1 MEERETDLKAGEE
14 VREAVRAFYDL
25 HPYPPPVDDI
35 DDIRRRWQ
43 DENRRRADFHL
54 HWPCRPYREDLRV
67 LVAGCGTSQAAKHAL
82 RRPSAHVTAIDL
94 SEAGIRHTLALKQ
107 KYNLSNLD
115 VHRLPIE
122 RVGELGEVFDLIVC
136 TGVLHHL
143 PDPQVGLRA
152 LQEVLDR
159 NGALN
164 LMVYASYGRFGV
176 YMLQEYCRR
185 LGIGHSDREIRD
197 LAQTLTALPH
207 HHPLAHLLGKSPDFQ
222 RKDALADALLNP
234 RDRAY
239 TVPELFELIESCG
252 MAFGRW
258 VRQAPYLPQCSSLA
272 STPHA
277 SRLAKLSPREQYTAM
292 ELFRGD
298 MLRHS
303 VILYRQDQP
312 GNRNLPRFDGDDWL
326 GYTPLRLPETA
337 SVRQRLPAGAA
348 AALLNHSHSDPDLVL
363 FVDSAELR
371 LVEAIDGRRTIA
383 GIIEHVAT
391 CKPAVH
397 PTDEQARSLFQR
409 LWLYDQVVFDRVR
422 QSDPMGDASIE
433 QC

>member
-1 MEERETDLKAGEE
+1 MQERETDPKAGED
-14 VREAVRAFYDL
+14 VHEAVRAFYDL

-35 DDIRRRWQ
+35 DDSRRRWQ
-43 DENRRRADFHL
+43 DENRRHADFHL
-54 HWPCRPYREDLRV
+54 HWPCRPYCEGLRV
-67 LVAGCGTSQAAKHAL
+67 LVAGCGTSQAAKYAMRH
-82 RRPSAHVTAIDL
+82 PSAHVTGIDL
-94 SEAGIRHTLALKQ
+94 SEASIHHTLALKQ

-143 PDPQVGLRA
+143 PYPPAGLRA
-152 LQEVLDR
+152 LQEVLERD
-159 NGALN
+159 GALN
-164 LMVYASYGRFGV
+164 LMVYAAYGRIGV

-197 LAQTLTALPH
+197 LAQTLTTLPH
-207 HHPLAHLLGKSPDFQ
+207 HHPLARLLGESPDFQ

-234 RDRAY
+234 QDRAY
-239 TVPELFELIESCG
+239 TVPQLFELIEGCG
-252 MAFGRW
+252 LAFGRW
-258 VRQAPYLPQCSSLA
+258 VRQAPYLPQCGSLA

-277 SRLAKLSPREQYTAM
+277 SRLAKLPPREQYTAM

-303 VILYRQDQP
+303 AILYHNDQP
-312 GNRNLPRFDGDDWL
+312 GDRRLPRFEGDDWL
-326 GYTPLRLPETA
+326 GYTPLRLPETT
-337 SVRQRLPAGAA
+337 SLRQRLPEGAA
-348 AALLNHSHSDPDLVL
+348 AALLNRSHSDPDLVL

-383 GIIEHVAT
+383 RIFEHVAT
-391 CKPAVH
+391 SKPAIRSAH
-397 PTDEQARSLFQR
+397 EQVRNLFQR
-409 LWLYDQVVFDRVR
+409 LWWYDQVILLGHRD
-422 QSDPMGDASIE
+422 
-433 QC
+433 